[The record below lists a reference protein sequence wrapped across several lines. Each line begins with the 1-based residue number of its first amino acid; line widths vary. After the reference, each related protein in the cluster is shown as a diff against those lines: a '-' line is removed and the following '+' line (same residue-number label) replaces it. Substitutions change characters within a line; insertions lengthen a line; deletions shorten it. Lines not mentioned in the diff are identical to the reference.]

1 MYKILMGMQI
11 KGYIHSFLCGD
22 GKKRSLWDIAAPS
35 EKKKEKKK
43 NRPSVTDSPIIK

>member
-1 MYKILMGMQI
+1 MYKIFMGMKI

-35 EKKKEKKK
+35 EKKKRKKK
-43 NRPSVTDSPIIK
+43 PSIGH